1 MIDLFKL
8 ILGILN
14 AARCDADQLRIKGSP
29 WPRPRDAVDAYMTAL
44 VAPRFFTNVPRNSPA
59 ATTVRAHVDSPARQA
74 VLASAHPSEILRGSD
89 AATVL
94 EPAFER

>member
-74 VLASAHPSEILRGSD
+74 VLASAHPSEILRGSGCSD
-89 AATVL
+89 SIGTR
-94 EPAFER
+94 F

>member
-1 MIDLFKL
+1 MTDLFKL

-44 VAPRFFTNVPRNSPA
+44 VAPRFFTNVPGNSPA

-74 VLASAHPSEILRGSD
+74 VLASGHPSEILRGSGCSD
-89 AATVL
+89 SIGTR
-94 EPAFER
+94 F

>member
-1 MIDLFKL
+1 MTDLFKL

-14 AARCDADQLRIKGSP
+14 AARCDADALRIKGSP
-29 WPRPRDAVDAYMTAL
+29 WPRPRDAVDAYMTVL
-44 VAPRFFTNVPRNSPA
+44 GAPRFFTNVPRNSPA
-59 ATTVRAHVDSPARQA
+59 ATTVRAHVTRQHGKQFSHQLTPRKSSVA
-74 VLASAHPSEILRGSD
+74 AD